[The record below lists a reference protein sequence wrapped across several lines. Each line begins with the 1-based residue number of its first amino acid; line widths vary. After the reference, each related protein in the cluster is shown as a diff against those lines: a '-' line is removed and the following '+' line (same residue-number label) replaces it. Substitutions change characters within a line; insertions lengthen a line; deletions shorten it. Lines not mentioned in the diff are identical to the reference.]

1 MIHSAQK
8 LCEQISNIYIFQK
21 KTRIGVDVEVEP
33 LVELFG
39 RREDVGQQ
47 KVEQR
52 PELVQVVLQRG
63 PRQQQSKLEVHFAT
77 HLCQLSFHVFDD
89 VAFVQ
94 NKTTPVDLVHERV
107 LHRWVLEHLVGR
119 HDLPGWW

>member
-1 MIHSAQK
+1 MVRVCVWLQGQCLGGLVFLTPK
-8 LCEQISNIYIFQK
+8 LS
-21 KTRIGVDVEVEP
+21 
-33 LVELFG
+33 
-39 RREDVGQQ
+39 
-47 KVEQR
+47 
-52 PELVQVVLQRG
+52 QVVLQRG